1 MTKIATRY
9 EITHNGEIFYTSDHD
24 PFYPTVTRL
33 IGAITVESMR
43 NSGIFSLFKYRG
55 DIPQHVASATA
66 GKKLT
71 RLQYAEL
78 YA

>member
-1 MTKIATRY
+1 MTTTTKY
-9 EITHNGEIFYTSDHD
+9 EIIHNGEIFYTSDHD
-24 PFYPTVTRL
+24 PFYPSVTRL

-43 NSGIFSLFKYRG
+43 NPGVFSLFKYVG

-71 RLQYAEL
+71 KLQYAEL

>member
-1 MTKIATRY
+1 MTTKY
-9 EITHNGEIFYTSDHD
+9 EIIHDGEIFYTSDSD
-24 PFYPTVTRL
+24 PYRASVTRL

-43 NSGIFSLFKYRG
+43 HPGLFSLFRYEGGVR
-55 DIPQHVASATA
+55 QHIASATA

-78 YA
+78 HA